1 MLYISTVLRNFSPY
15 KPLNILSV
23 IYADRN
29 CVGLSLSHNIVT
41 IVIVNWNGKKYLKGC
56 LDSLQ
61 KQSYCD
67 YEAII
72 IDNGSK
78 DGSVEYIQQNYPNT
92 KLFQLKRNMG
102 YSVGMNVALE
112 HSKNKYIIA
121 LNNDTTLDQNW
132 LFALVKMAESDER
145 IGSCQPKI
153 LSLQNPA
160 FLDSVGL
167 SINKDGESFQIG
179 FQEKDTGQYNTVREL
194 LGACSASVLYRRQ
207 ALMQIG
213 GFDQDFFAYFE
224 DVDVALR
231 LKKAGWKCMYVPTA
245 IVYHYGSAT
254 GVNDSFLKTYLLER
268 NQYYYRIK
276 NQSITLLLRFLIKRP
291 KSISQKIF
299 LLMKNRQF
307 GILLA
312 FLKGNSDAIKN
323 FSKMYHKRI
332 E

>member
-1 MLYISTVLRNFSPY
+1 MG
-15 KPLNILSV
+15 V

-29 CVGLSLSHNIVT
+29 CAGLSLSHNIVT

-72 IDNGSK
+72 VDNGSK
-78 DGSVEYIQQNYPNT
+78 DGSVEYIQQNYPNI

-102 YSVGMNVALE
+102 YSVGINVALE

-132 LFALVKMAESDER
+132 LSELVKMAELDER

-160 FLDSVGL
+160 FIDSVGL
-167 SINKDGESFQIG
+167 SINKEGEAFQIG
-179 FQEKDTGQYNTVREL
+179 FQEKDTGQYNAVREL

-213 GFDQDFFAYFE
+213 GFDEDFFAYFE

-231 LKKAGWKCMYVPTA
+231 LNRAGWKCMYVPTA
-245 IVYHYGSAT
+245 MVYHYGSAT
-254 GVNDSFLKTYLLER
+254 GINDSPFKTYLLTR

-276 NQSITLLLRFLIKRP
+276 NQSATLLLRFLIKMPIVITR
-291 KSISQKIF
+291 
-299 LLMKNRQF
+299 RA
-307 GILLA
+307 ILLIKSRHFRILLSFFRGNFDA
-312 FLKGNSDAIKN
+312 FRN
-323 FSKMYHKRI
+323 FSKMYRKRAL
-332 E
+332 